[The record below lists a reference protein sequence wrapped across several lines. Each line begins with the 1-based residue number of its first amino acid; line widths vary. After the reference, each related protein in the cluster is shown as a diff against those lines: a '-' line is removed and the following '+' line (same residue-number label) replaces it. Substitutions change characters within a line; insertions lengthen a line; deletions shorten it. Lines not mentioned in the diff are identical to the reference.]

1 MVAKFNNVK
10 LFSRGR
16 IRGKPPTPPPRE
28 RSRSPVRSERA
39 TPGFDFSVCF
49 FLNSEQVR
57 RFQSHNYRSH
67 NGVHEPNT
75 HDFSNLSSI
84 VHTTF
89 LTGLN
94 CSGRRVKFGEVN

>member
-39 TPGFDFSVCF
+39 TPGF
-49 FLNSEQVR
+49 E
-57 RFQSHNYRSH
+57 SHNYRSH

-84 VHTTF
+84 VHVSDHISF
-89 LTGLN
+89 
-94 CSGRRVKFGEVN
+94 SIFS